1 MGCPGSLNDLNV
13 MGVSTLAST
22 YMSSAAA
29 TTKYT
34 IGDTEFEGTYF
45 LADGIY
51 PEYAYLMKTIPQ
63 PGNEKEK
70 LFAKKQEAVRKDVER
85 AFGRLLIKW
94 HILNVAAR
102 TWFVENVQKIWRACF
117 ILHNM
122 TIRDND
128 NTGYDSDTERE
139 RAEELKMERER
150 IKRDH
155 PMLLP
160 SVGVRDNPEEH
171 LDILDELNV
180 GTTPVG
186 VDMSAW
192 EEVLARLGH
201 MESMSTNHLLKL
213 KTLEALWEM
222 HGAE

>member
-1 MGCPGSLNDLNV
+1 M
-13 MGVSTLAST
+13 
-22 YMSSAAA
+22 
-29 TTKYT
+29 
-34 IGDTEFEGTYF
+34 
-45 LADGIY
+45 
-51 PEYAYLMKTIPQ
+51 
-63 PGNEKEK
+63 
-70 LFAKKQEAVRKDVER
+70 RKDVER

-128 NTGYDSDTERE
+128 DTGYDSDTERE
-139 RAEELKMERER
+139 RAQEQKMEQER

-160 SVGVRDNPEEH
+160 SVVQNRDNPEEH

-186 VDMSAW
+186 VDQIAW
-192 EEVLARLGH
+192 QVVLDRLGH